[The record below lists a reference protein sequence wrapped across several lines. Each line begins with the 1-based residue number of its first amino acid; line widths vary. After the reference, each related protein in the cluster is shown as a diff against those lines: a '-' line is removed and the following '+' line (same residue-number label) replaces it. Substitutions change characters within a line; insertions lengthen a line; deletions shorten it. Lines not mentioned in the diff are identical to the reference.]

1 MARKFPQRYLKPT
14 SFKPK
19 GSIFEGLTW
28 KMPNSKGTDTYDVT
42 CEQRGFTC
50 DCPGF
55 TFRGRCKHSQTVV
68 DRIEEALDDRSPKY
82 RWELDY
88 QS

>member
-19 GSIFEGLTW
+19 GSIFEGLVW
-28 KMPNSKGTDTYDVT
+28 KMPNSKGTDTYDVV
-42 CEQRGFTC
+42 CEEKGFTC

-55 TFRGRCKHSQTVV
+55 TFRGRCKHTQTVV
-68 DRIEEALDDRSPKY
+68 TRIEEALDDRSPKY
-82 RWELDY
+82 RWELAD
-88 QS
+88 

>member
-1 MARKFPQRYLKPT
+1 VPKFTQRYLKPT

-28 KMPNSKGTDTYDVT
+28 KVSNSKGTDTYDVT
-42 CEQRGFTC
+42 LEDKGFTC

-55 TFRGRCKHSQTVV
+55 TFRGKCKHSESVLTK
-68 DRIEEALDDRSPKY
+68 IEEAIDGRVPEYK
-82 RWELDY
+82 WI
-88 QS
+88 